1 MKIKLSTLFYL
12 LFSLSIC
19 AQNYAPFNQNVS
31 KRFHL
36 QGNTDEDEYFLH
48 IESVD
53 SLFTLIAGDTLYYQK
68 QFKPYFIGRDVPYFE
83 PDNCTFWGFGSERV
97 IDTTW
102 LGPLVKQWSLFSLD
116 QYIFYNRYAD
126 SLQLDFEQLA
136 GDSALFFTA
145 AQNDK
150 YYLKYVGIQAG
161 IVLGQAENLKVF
173 RILHYDSTGNPM
185 QTPLHNFEIKIGEHL
200 GLVSFFDVFNF
211 PVEETP
217 LLLKGQT
224 NPPLG
229 YFQMTLGEV
238 FDWHVGDVL
247 QYKGTYSALPGYYP
261 SSSSFSQYTVIDRM
275 EDNDTV
281 KIYFDVVS
289 SSIKPSPW
297 FGTFNI
303 SYPNPLV
310 FNKKVSVIDF
320 PYNKA
325 FFWDFD
331 MYSVDSVSYCGIDHE
346 GIRLTGRFHYFCAA
360 CACFG
365 PADGD
370 GQFIEIADWGKG
382 IGVSSMAFVP
392 YGYMGTVSRNASLV
406 YSNINGFACGNFIPN
421 IGISESYTNEF
432 EIWPNPANDILHTSL
447 SFERVAVYD
456 ANGRIIP
463 MVSQPG
469 NSLDISLLADGFYV
483 LEFLVDAK
491 PVRKRIVKQ

>member
-1 MKIKLSTLFYL
+1 M
-12 LFSLSIC
+12 
-19 AQNYAPFNQNVS
+19 
-31 KRFHL
+31 
-36 QGNTDEDEYFLH
+36 
-48 IESVD
+48 
-53 SLFTLIAGDTLYYQK
+53 
-68 QFKPYFIGRDVPYFE
+68 
-83 PDNCTFWGFGSERV
+83 
-97 IDTTW
+97 
-102 LGPLVKQWSLFSLD
+102 
-116 QYIFYNRYAD
+116 
-126 SLQLDFEQLA
+126 DFEQQA

-150 YYLKYVGIQAG
+150 FYLKYEGIQAG

-173 RILHYDSTGNPM
+173 RILHYDSIGNPM

-247 QYKGTYSALPGYYP
+247 QYKGTYSLPPGQNQ
-261 SSSSFSQYTVIDRM
+261 SSTSFSQYTVIDRM
-275 EDNDTV
+275 EENDTV

-303 SYPNPLV
+303 SYSNPLV
-310 FNKKVSVIDF
+310 FNKKASLIDF

-331 MYSVDSVSYCGIDHE
+331 MYYADSVSYCGTDHE
-346 GIRLTGRFHYFCAA
+346 GLSLTGRFHYFCAA

-370 GQFIEIADWGKG
+370 GQFIAIADWVKG
-382 IGVSSMAFVP
+382 FGITSRAFVP
-392 YGYMGTVSRNASLV
+392 YGYIGTINRNASLV
-406 YSNINGFACGNFIPN
+406 YSNINGLACGNFIPN
-421 IGISESYTNEF
+421 IGISESNTNEF
-432 EIWPNPANDILHTSL
+432 ELWPNPATDILHTSI
-447 SFERVAVYD
+447 SFERVTVYD
-456 ANGRIIP
+456 ANGRSIQ
-463 MVSQPG
+463 MMSQPG
-469 NSLDISLLADGFYV
+469 NSLDISFLADGFYV

-491 PVRKRIVKQ
+491 RVRKRIVKQ